1 MMMTTELK
9 RTGLAGVEELY
20 QRRGQRAR
28 ELSEQGAKVIGYFCC
43 YVPVEFFTALEM
55 LPYRIQGGV
64 NEPITEADAYLETIM
79 CPFIRS
85 AFDLA
90 LKNRYDFLDGLVV
103 PHTCD
108 TVQRIYDIWKYY
120 RKPAYS
126 HFINVPHMLQPSSYE
141 FFKQEL
147 LTFRKSLE
155 EFAGRKMTDEALTE
169 AVRLHNE
176 NRALVRQ
183 LYDLRKPDPPLTSG
197 VEILKTMVTGMGLPV
212 LEYNELLRSVIREI
226 RERDGGPGKKPAR
239 ILIYGSVI
247 DDISFIQL
255 IEDSGANVVMDDL
268 STGLRGFWHDVEPT
282 PDPLDG
288 IVNRY
293 LDKIYCPRTYR
304 PQAETQE
311 KDLDN
316 RFGYVYKSAADFQ
329 VNGVILYVIR
339 FCDTYELDAPDFK
352 SYFQKK
358 GFPVLYLEDDYSAG
372 TLGQLKT
379 RVQAFIEMIA

>member
-1 MMMTTELK
+1 MTTTGLK
-9 RTGLAGVEELY
+9 RTGLLGVEELY
-20 QRRGQRAR
+20 QKRGQRAR
-28 ELSEQGAKVIGYFCC
+28 ELNSQGTKVIGYFCC
-43 YVPVEFFTALEM
+43 YVPVEFFTALSM
-55 LPYRIQGGV
+55 VPYRIQGGV
-64 NEPITEADAYLETIM
+64 NEPITEADTYLETIM
-79 CPFIRS
+79 CPFVRS

-141 FFKQEL
+141 FFKEEL
-147 LTFRKSLE
+147 LTFRRSLE
-155 EFAGRKMTDEALTE
+155 RFAGKKMTDEALSG
-169 AVRLHNE
+169 AVQLHNE
-176 NRALVRQ
+176 NRSLVRE
-183 LYDLRKPDPPLTSG
+183 LYDLRKSDPPLTSG
-197 VEILKTMVTGMGLPV
+197 VEILKTVVAGMGLPV
-212 LEYNELLRSVIREI
+212 LEFNDLLRSVIKEI
-226 RERDGGPGKKPAR
+226 KERGSGPQKKPVR

-247 DDISFIQL
+247 DDISFVQL
-255 IEDSGANVVMDDL
+255 IEESEANVVMDDL
-268 STGLRGFWHDVEPT
+268 STGSRGFWHDVEVT
-282 PDPLDG
+282 SDPLDG

-304 PQAETQE
+304 PQAETPE

-316 RFGYVYKSAADFQ
+316 RFGYVYKFATDFK

-339 FCDTYELDAPDFK
+339 FCDTYELDAPDFRD
-352 SYFQKK
+352 YFQKK
-358 GFPVLYLEDDYSAG
+358 GLPVLYLEDDYSAT

-379 RVQAFIEMIA
+379 RVQAFLEMIV

>member
-1 MMMTTELK
+1 MTTTGLK
-9 RTGLAGVEELY
+9 RTGLLGVEELY
-20 QRRGQRAR
+20 QKRGQRAR
-28 ELSEQGAKVIGYFCC
+28 ELNSQGTKVIGYFCC
-43 YVPVEFFTALEM
+43 YVPVEFFTALSM
-55 LPYRIQGGV
+55 VPYRIQGGV
-64 NEPITEADAYLETIM
+64 NEPITEADTYLETIM
-79 CPFIRS
+79 CPFVRS

-141 FFKQEL
+141 FFKEEL
-147 LTFRKSLE
+147 LTFRRSLE
-155 EFAGRKMTDEALTE
+155 RFAGKKMTDEALSG
-169 AVRLHNE
+169 AVQLHNE
-176 NRALVRQ
+176 NRSLVGE
-183 LYDLRKPDPPLTSG
+183 LYDLRKSDPPLTSG
-197 VEILKTMVTGMGLPV
+197 VEILKTVVAGMGLPV
-212 LEYNELLRSVIREI
+212 LEFNDLLRSVIKEI
-226 RERDGGPGKKPAR
+226 KERGSGPQKKPVR

-247 DDISFIQL
+247 DDISFVQL
-255 IEDSGANVVMDDL
+255 IEESEANVVMDDL
-268 STGLRGFWHDVEPT
+268 STGSRGFWHDVEVT
-282 PDPLDG
+282 SDPLDG

-304 PQAETQE
+304 PQAETPE

-316 RFGYVYKSAADFQ
+316 RFGYVYKFATDFK

-339 FCDTYELDAPDFK
+339 FCDTYELDAPDFRD
-352 SYFQKK
+352 YFQKK
-358 GFPVLYLEDDYSAG
+358 GLPVLYLEDDYSAT

-379 RVQAFIEMIA
+379 RVQAFLEMIV